1 MYIPVDVEGWQGFL
15 NSRLLT
21 DEKLGAQ
28 FGLEVLRAMR
38 GQLIFITRV
47 NCGDAILYLRFA

>member
-1 MYIPVDVEGWQGFL
+1 MFL

-47 NCGDAILYLRFA
+47 NCGDAMYLYLRFA